1 MAVTKKR
8 RINPFYVILVLAGV
22 AFAVTACGYGVMA
35 LQQMQAN
42 PYAPTAAADLN
53 ASPDGRSMQAFIGF
67 FDQHG
72 VSLMIGELVVLG
84 LATFAAIGTDRFW
97 TGDTEQGH

>member
-1 MAVTKKR
+1 MTKKR
-8 RINPFYVILVLAGV
+8 RINPFYILLVLAGV

-42 PYAPTAAADLN
+42 PYAPTAAADRN
-53 ASPDGRSMQAFIGF
+53 ASPDARSMRAFIGF
-67 FDQHG
+67 FDEHG
-72 VSLMIGELVVLG
+72 VTLMTGELIVLG